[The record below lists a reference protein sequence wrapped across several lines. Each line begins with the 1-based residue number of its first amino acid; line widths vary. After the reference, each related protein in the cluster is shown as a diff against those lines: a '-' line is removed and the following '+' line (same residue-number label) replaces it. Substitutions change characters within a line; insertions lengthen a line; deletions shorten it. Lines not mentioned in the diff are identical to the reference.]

1 MDEFKGDFSEYLK
14 ILNRLYNLAHGDW
27 EDSEGY
33 KLNQYLLFIFNTV
46 LLPLVLM
53 NFVIALIVKTHDNFH
68 HLKYFTDYREMIVL
82 LQTMNSFT
90 RGIFSSETG
99 IMS

>member
-1 MDEFKGDFSEYLK
+1 MFL
-14 ILNRLYNLAHGDW
+14 
-27 EDSEGY
+27 
-33 KLNQYLLFIFNTV
+33 FNTV

-99 IMS
+99 IMSQRKQYVHLIVEKKEDQDLEKRLKKLETMLEVQ